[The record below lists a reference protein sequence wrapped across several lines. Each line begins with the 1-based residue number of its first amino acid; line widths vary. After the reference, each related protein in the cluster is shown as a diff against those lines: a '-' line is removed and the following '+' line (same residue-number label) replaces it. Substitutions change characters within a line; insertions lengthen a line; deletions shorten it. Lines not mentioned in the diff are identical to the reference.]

1 MIINIGRQLASG
13 GKTIGSLLA
22 KKFNMA
28 YYDKDLLR
36 IAAEESGLTS
46 EAFERIDEQPN
57 KNLLSSFMG
66 FTGIGGFTALGLNY
80 NYNTGLSDQELFR
93 IQSDVIRQLADK
105 RPSVFVGRCSDYIL
119 RSRTDCLNIF
129 FYADMQNRIDRV
141 RRNNPDMTEKQ
152 ASKIIEETDKIRSQY
167 YNFYTNKQW
176 GHSSSYHL
184 CINTSV
190 LGVEQTAVFLEEYIR
205 QVEASRK

>member
-22 KKFNMA
+22 KRFDMA
-28 YYDKDLLR
+28 YYDKDLLS
-36 IAAEESGLTS
+36 IAAKESGLTT
-46 EAFERIDEQPN
+46 ETFERIDEQPN
-57 KNLLSSFMG
+57 QTLLSSFLG
-66 FTGIGGFTALGLNY
+66 FTGIGGFTAMGLNY
-80 NYNTGLSDQELFR
+80 SYNTGLSDQELFR
-93 IQSDVIRQLADK
+93 IQSDVIRKLADRK
-105 RPSVFVGRCSDYIL
+105 PSVFVGRCADYIL

-129 FYADMQNRIDRV
+129 FYADLQDRIDRI
-141 RRNNPDMTEKQ
+141 RRNNKDMSEKQ

-167 YNFYTNKQW
+167 YNFYTNKVW

-190 LGVEQTAVFLEEYIR
+190 LGVEQTADFLEDYIR
-205 QVEASRK
+205 KVKGER